1 MADRLVL
8 TVADTGPGLAG
19 TATSSD
25 PAPASTHVGL
35 ANIRERLVQA
45 YGDDHRFELA
55 ENSPQGLIVLIDIPY
70 QTDAPHAAIGGDG
83 RKDTQMG
90 AQVSG
95 SLLIQAH

>member
-1 MADRLVL
+1 VL

-25 PAPASTHVGL
+25 PAPASTQVGL

-70 QTDAPHAAIGGDG
+70 QTDAPHTAIGGDG
-83 RKDTQMG
+83 RNDTQMG

-95 SLLIQAH
+95 SLLIQAR